1 MTDGEQAQSEF
12 DEIYRMVGSAL
23 GDPGSLRP
31 EIPETGR
38 RAHLRLWERPSF
50 TNHRCWAVWGPAS
63 APLDQRTS
71 GLLRRVVWRRDLD
84 TGRSDALRRLASLGQ
99 AVKATLEV
107 TDRALDV
114 QILTRA
120 LQPPVLASPG
130 EVMRRPRA
138 IHLDGDWYGVELD
151 SGSSSFRCEWFGVAG
166 DWAPVDTTYQE
177 IASWSIALRDD
188 LDALASD

>member
-1 MTDGEQAQSEF
+1 MTDAERAQGEF
-12 DEIYRMVGSAL
+12 REIYRMVGSAL
-23 GDPGSLRP
+23 DDPGSLQP
-31 EIPETGR
+31 EISEAGR

-50 TNHRCWAVWGPAS
+50 ANHRCWAVWGPAS
-63 APLDQRTS
+63 PRQDQRAS
-71 GLLRRVVWRRDLD
+71 GLLRRLVWRRDLD
-84 TGRSDALRRLASLGQ
+84 APRTDPLRRLALLGQ

-114 QILTRA
+114 RILTRA
-120 LQPPVLASPG
+120 LHPPVLASPG

-138 IHLDGDWYGVELD
+138 IHLDGDSYGVELD

-166 DWAPVDTTYQE
+166 DWTPVDTTYQDV
-177 IASWSIALRDD
+177 ASWSIALRDD